1 MCREKTQN
9 KPQTRQAMNTA
20 HVKTGGNLKGWVD
33 AAATSRLQICSNFM
47 ANASARKNKFRF

>member
-33 AAATSRLQICSNFM
+33 AAATNRLQICSNFI
-47 ANASARKNKFRF
+47 ANASARTK